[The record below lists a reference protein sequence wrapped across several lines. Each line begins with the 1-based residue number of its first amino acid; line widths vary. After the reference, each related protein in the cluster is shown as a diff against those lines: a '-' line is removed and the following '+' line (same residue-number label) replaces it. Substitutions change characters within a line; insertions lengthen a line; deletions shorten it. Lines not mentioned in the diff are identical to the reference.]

1 MNLEV
6 GDFATLMLGGKKKNV
21 RVVEFCADLNSG
33 ATWVRVAI
41 KVLNRES
48 LACVRLDQLTKIN
61 FVTNASKRRFA
72 GQFEGR

>member
-6 GDFATLMLGGKKKNV
+6 GDFATLTLAGKKKNV
-21 RVVEFCADLNSG
+21 RVVMFCADLNSG
-33 ATWVRVAI
+33 ATWVRVAL
-41 KVLNRES
+41 KGREF
-48 LACVRLDQLTKIN
+48 LACARLENLTKIN